1 MDQTE
6 GGGRPARSPRGER
19 RRTQIIEAA
28 LAVVYR
34 DGASGVTH
42 RAVAQEAGI
51 AVGLSVYY
59 FASLDDLL
67 VAALSAVAD
76 EYADRIEAILNG
88 PDDNLRGLAELIVE
102 CAGEGRERALA
113 ERELCTLSVRRPA
126 LLPVAGRWRQNV
138 ERLAATVTTDPD
150 AIVALTAT
158 ADGLSTAVLLGTVPP
173 DVERVHRILLRAVG

>member
-1 MDQTE
+1 M
-6 GGGRPARSPRGER
+6 RSLRGER
-19 RRTQIIEAA
+19 RRAQIVDAA

-34 DGASGVTH
+34 DGVSGVTH

-67 VAALSAVAD
+67 VAALSSVAD
-76 EYADRIEAILNG
+76 EYASRIEAILDG
-88 PDDNLRGLAELIVE
+88 PGDNLRGLAELIVE

-126 LLPVAGRWRQNV
+126 LLPVAGRWRANV
-138 ERLAATVTTDPD
+138 ERLAATVTSDPD
-150 AIVALTAT
+150 TIVAFTAT

-173 DVERVHRILLRAVG
+173 DVERVHRILVRAIR